1 MYFICLYIYSNLLQ
15 VNPFYLLVHLFLIA
29 LEFVMICFQLSKK
42 SAFGTIQEKYHQN
55 ILKWDFVLIIL
66 MGATQWWNWIL
77 ILMLDRKIIAF
88 LNQGLILHVLMSSS
102 LSL

>member
-1 MYFICLYIYSNLLQ
+1 M
-15 VNPFYLLVHLFLIA
+15 
-29 LEFVMICFQLSKK
+29 LSTFKK
-42 SAFGTIQEKYHQN
+42 SAFETIQKNYHQN

-88 LNQGLILHVLMSSS
+88 LNLWLILHVLMLSI

>member
-42 SAFGTIQEKYHQN
+42 KCFWNYTGKISSKHIEVGFCFDHFDGGNAMVE
-55 ILKWDFVLIIL
+55 LDFNFD
-66 MGATQWWNWIL
+66 A
-77 ILMLDRKIIAF
+77 R
-88 LNQGLILHVLMSSS
+88 S
-102 LSL
+102 

>member
-1 MYFICLYIYSNLLQ
+1 M
-15 VNPFYLLVHLFLIA
+15 
-29 LEFVMICFQLSKK
+29 LSTFKK
-42 SAFGTIQEKYHQN
+42 SAFGTIQGKYHQN

-88 LNQGLILHVLMSSS
+88 LNLWLILHVLMLSI